1 MKNNLKLG
9 IILLAFT
16 ACTNQ
21 SKELEIKPS
30 SNEGE
35 DTVISSGLPF
45 QNFNDDE
52 NIHLYVGKQADSV
65 SKNRVLINFK
75 NIPANVKIDSSF
87 LYLKFNNKSIF
98 GKENYGENG
107 FIVSRVISPWDCK
120 TVNWANQPV
129 ISSQNQIYTSK
140 TNLNKDPKRINVTQ
154 LVQDISNDKDN
165 SHGFLLKMINEK
177 NNSILLL
184 ASSNSK
190 EESLRPRLSV
200 YYSNK
205 K

>member
-87 LYLKFNNKSIF
+87 LYLKFNF
-98 GKENYGENG
+98 
-107 FIVSRVISPWDCK
+107 
-120 TVNWANQPV
+120 
-129 ISSQNQIYTSK
+129 
-140 TNLNKDPKRINVTQ
+140 
-154 LVQDISNDKDN
+154 
-165 SHGFLLKMINEK
+165 
-177 NNSILLL
+177 
-184 ASSNSK
+184 
-190 EESLRPRLSV
+190 
-200 YYSNK
+200 
-205 K
+205 